1 MYATSEKLASV
12 KRQPADHGTH
22 GQAGWSQGS
31 KRRQTP
37 EENGANKR
45 RGAESGEPIVAQPIS
60 VLQPRFGLFVDGVVR
75 GTKCRFLVD
84 SGSTETLI
92 SRSVYQEIAKE
103 RRPVLETAVTNVQQI
118 DGSPLSVMGVAWV
131 DVQVGKT
138 TYPVKAIFA
147 DMKCCRLVGS

>member
-1 MYATSEKLASV
+1 M
-12 KRQPADHGTH
+12 
-22 GQAGWSQGS
+22 
-31 KRRQTP
+31 
-37 EENGANKR
+37 
-45 RGAESGEPIVAQPIS
+45 
-60 VLQPRFGLFVDGVVR
+60 R

-103 RRPVLETAVTNVQQI
+103 RRPVLETDVTNVQQV

-138 TYPVKAIFA
+138 THPVKAIFA
-147 DMKCCRLVGS
+147 DMKCAGILGMTFLLPTCGILDFRSLELRLNGEQIKCTNSAGEPFIGRVLVAETTEIPSIMRLSCLVL